1 VRITVLSGGIG
12 GSRFIQGVLDAV
24 TPADD
29 VTVIANTGDDI
40 TLFGLRICPDLDTVM
55 YTLSG
60 GIDTERG
67 WGRTDET
74 WNAKS
79 ELETYG
85 LEEAWFGLGDR
96 DIATHLV
103 RTSMLAAGSTLSEA
117 TATLCDRWKPPV
129 RLLPMTDDF
138 VETHVDTTIDG
149 VRREIHFQEFWI
161 RHRASV
167 PVHSVS
173 VHGLEQAS
181 AAPGVREAI
190 LGADVVLLPPSNPVV
205 SVGPIVGVAD
215 LRAALQETPAPV
227 VGVSP
232 IIGTSAVRGMANQ
245 LLEGLGVDVTAAGV
259 AGFHCGRRRDGIL
272 DGWLVDSADD
282 AQIDAIEALD
292 IAARAVPLWMTDT
305 DTTRQLAVD
314 ALTFAADLKKAR

>member
-1 VRITVLSGGIG
+1 VRITVLSGGVG

-24 TPADD
+24 SPADD

-60 GIDTERG
+60 GIDPERG

-74 WNAKS
+74 WNAKA

-85 LEEAWFGLGDR
+85 LDEAWFGLGDR

-103 RTSMLAAGSTLSEA
+103 RTSMLKDGGTLSEA
-117 TATLCDRWKPPV
+117 TARLCERWKPPV

-149 VRREIHFQEFWI
+149 ERQLIHFQEFWI

-167 PVHSVS
+167 PVHGVT
-173 VHGLEQAS
+173 VRGIENAS
-181 AAPGVREAI
+181 AAPGVRTAI
-190 LGADVVLLPPSNPVV
+190 LDADVVLIPPSNPVV
-205 SVGPIVGVAD
+205 SVGPIVAVAD
-215 LRAALQETPAPV
+215 IREALRTTSAPV

-245 LLEGLGVDVTAAGV
+245 LLAGLGVEVNATGV
-259 AGFHCGRRRDGIL
+259 AGFHRGRRTDGLL
-272 DGWLVDSADD
+272 DGWLIDTEDAD
-282 AQIDAIEALD
+282 QLSEIEALG
-292 IAARAVPLWMTDT
+292 ITARAVPLWMNDQA
-305 DTTRQLAVD
+305 TTRQLAVD
-314 ALTFAADLKKAR
+314 ALRLATEVRPG

>member
-1 VRITVLSGGIG
+1 
-12 GSRFIQGVLDAV
+12 
-24 TPADD
+24 

-74 WNAKS
+74 WNAKA

-103 RTSMLAAGSTLSEA
+103 RTSILRGGGTLSDA
-117 TATLCDRWKPPV
+117 TVKLCERWKPPV
-129 RLLPMTDDF
+129 RLLPMSDDL

-149 VRREIHFQEFWI
+149 ERREIHFQEFWI

-167 PVHSVS
+167 PVHGVS
-173 VHGLEQAS
+173 VHGIEQAT
-181 AAPGVREAI
+181 AAPGVRESI
-190 LGADVVLLPPSNPVV
+190 VSADVVLIPPSNPVV

-215 LRAALQETPAPV
+215 IRDALRSTAAPV
-227 VGVSP
+227 IGVSP

-245 LLEGLGVDVTAAGV
+245 LLEGLGVDVSAAGV
-259 AGFHCGRRRDGIL
+259 AGFHGSRKRDGIL
-272 DGWLVDSADD
+272 DGWLVDSGDD
-282 AQIDAIEALD
+282 AQVASIEALD
-292 IAARAVPLWMTDT
+292 IAARAVPLWMTDV

-314 ALTFAADLKKAR
+314 ALAFAADIAKAG

>member
-1 VRITVLSGGIG
+1 VQLSVLSGGIG
-12 GSRFIQGVLDAV
+12 GSRFIQGVLNAV
-24 TPADD
+24 SPDD
-29 VTVIANTGDDI
+29 TVTVIANTGDDI

-67 WGRTDET
+67 WGRTNET
-74 WNAKS
+74 WNAKD
-79 ELETYG
+79 ELEIYG
-85 LEEAWFGLGDR
+85 LDEAWFGLGDR

-103 RTSMLAAGSTLSEA
+103 RTSMLKAGATLSEA
-117 TATLCDRWKPPV
+117 TARLCERWKPPV
-129 RLLPMTDDF
+129 HLLPMSDDF

-149 VRREIHFQEFWI
+149 ERQLIHFQEFWI

-167 PVHSVS
+167 PVHAVS
-173 VHGLEQAS
+173 VRGIESAT

-190 LGADVVLLPPSNPVV
+190 LEADIVLIPPSNPVV

-215 LRAALQETPAPV
+215 IQDALRSTAAPV

-245 LLEGLGVDVTAAGV
+245 LLAGLGVEVSATGV
-259 AGFHCGRRRDGIL
+259 AAFHGGRRHDGIL
-272 DGWLVDSADD
+272 DGWLIDSGDAD
-282 AQIDAIEALD
+282 QLDAIEELG
-292 IAARAVPLWMTDT
+292 IVARAVPLWMSDD
-305 DTTRQLAVD
+305 DTTRRLAADALQLAA
-314 ALTFAADLKKAR
+314 ALSPS